1 MQYKIIDESPWQI
14 LSNAMTIG
22 PSSTGYQLQVA
33 ADGRNYTTLFTV
45 GAGITRQ
52 ITNLSSGSYF
62 RMKGNVGE
70 VTVNWVRDCSGG
82 GGGGNAGELE
92 PVTDFPVGVPEGTV
106 VALASGDT
114 VGVYQYDGTEWV
126 SVGGD
131 LSDYYTKAETDA
143 EISAAT
149 SPIQEQLDDVE
160 RVTATAL
167 TELHDTILEIS
178 GSTGSGPIIPAI
190 TSQADYEAISGDVQ
204 TGDLIQ
210 VYGVDINGDGEE
222 ENGLFEASVEQDSI
236 SWGRK
241 DNAESLSWADEN
253 IPWMIENDVHPIEF
267 LGNDFFVSFDLT
279 AEDEAYNGIGFDA
292 DGKPVI
298 THIVPHT
305 DEQTGE
311 ITGITR
317 EDTPIGP
324 DQAKEQVIATALVDL
339 DQRKVESQDVHTI
352 VKLTQTQY
360 DDIVSPDPD
369 TLYII
374 INQ

>member
-1 MQYKIIDESPWQI
+1 MI
-14 LSNAMTIG
+14 
-22 PSSTGYQLQVA
+22 
-33 ADGRNYTTLFTV
+33 
-45 GAGITRQ
+45 
-52 ITNLSSGSYF
+52 
-62 RMKGNVGE
+62 
-70 VTVNWVRDCSGG
+70 VNKYNK
-82 GGGGNAGELE
+82 GGGNAGELE
-92 PVTDFPVGVPEGTV
+92 PVSEFPLGVPEGTV

-114 VGVYQYDGTEWV
+114 VGVYQYDGSNWV
-126 SVGGD
+126 AVGVDD
-131 LSDYYTKAETDA
+131 LSDYYTKDETNA

-167 TELHDTILEIS
+167 TELHDAILEIS
-178 GSTGSGPIIPAI
+178 GSTGSSPIIPAI
-190 TSQADYEAISGDVQ
+190 TSQAEYEAISGDVQ

-210 VYGVDINGDGEE
+210 VQGVDINGDDNPEY
-222 ENGLFEASVEQDSI
+222 GLFEAYVDEQEDQGVITRII
-236 SWGRK
+236 SWERR
-241 DNAESLSWADEN
+241 DNRDSLMRADTAY
-253 IPWMIENDVHPIEF
+253 PWMVENDVNPIEIGVDTF
-267 LGNDFFVSFDLT
+267 IISSDLT

-317 EDTPIGP
+317 EYTPIGP
-324 DQAKEQVIATALVDL
+324 DEAKEEAIAAALVDL
-339 DQRKVESQDVHTI
+339 DERKVESQDVHTI